1 MAKQEVYW
9 FHHDGNA
16 RRDIKILTMRLVYGA
31 EGYGWWWMLLEMMR
45 EATDYKLRISGKYDI
60 KTIAQELGADPGR
73 LKEYL
78 DDCVQDFGL
87 FQSDG
92 DFLWSPAFLRRMDRY
107 DEIVEKRREAARR
120 SHDNR

>member
-1 MAKQEVYW
+1 
-9 FHHDGNA
+9 
-16 RRDIKILTMRLVYGA
+16 
-31 EGYGWWWMLLEMMR
+31 MMR

-78 DDCVQDFGL
+78 NDCVQEFGL

-107 DEIVEKRREAARR
+107 DEIVEKRREPASR